1 MHITRIFWFL
11 IFLYLPKCKWKFQ
24 YCSLQSHNLFYKI
37 NYPNDR
43 IMFFW
48 FQASWNELKWTN
60 YCLFSSLS
68 PYCQCN
74 TAEGS
79 ETMASRVQCRYGQ
92 GKMYIHVLLGG
103 VDPENFPGGEG
114 GGGPLLP
121 LGGFYLLVPRLIF
134 GNISEL
140 IWCKSEFSETG
151 IFTSQGFLI
160 CIAPHKPL
168 ANIGEKEKEGVDFL
182 TPMTYSQTFIKQYSL
197 LHGNS
202 C

>member
-1 MHITRIFWFL
+1 MHITRIFWFP
-11 IFLYLPKCKWKFQ
+11 IFLYLPKRKWKFQ
-24 YCSLQSHNLFYKI
+24 YCSLQSQNLFYKI

-43 IMFFW
+43 IMIFW
-48 FQASWNELKWTN
+48 FQASWNELNSTN
-60 YCLFSSLS
+60 YYLFYSLS

-79 ETMASRVQCRYGQ
+79 ETMAGRVQCRYGQ
-92 GKMYIHVLLGG
+92 GKMYIQVLLGG
-103 VDPENFPGGEG
+103 VDPENFPGR
-114 GGGPLLP
+114 GGGPL
-121 LGGFYLLVPRLIF
+121 GGIYLLVPRLIF

-140 IWCKSEFSETG
+140 ICCKSEFSETG
-151 IFTSQGFLI
+151 IFASQGFLI

-168 ANIGEKEKEGVDFL
+168 ASIGEKKKEGVDFL

>member
-1 MHITRIFWFL
+1 MAEKNFVKLYRHLGHKVWICILTGYSDSFT
-11 IFLYLPKCKWKFQ
+11 FLYLPKCKWKFQ

-48 FQASWNELKWTN
+48 FEASWNELKWTN
-60 YCLFSSLS
+60 YYLFSSLS

-92 GKMYIHVLLGG
+92 GKMYMHVLLGG
-103 VDPENFPGGEG
+103 VDPENFPGGGPYG
-114 GGGPLLP
+114 GI
-121 LGGFYLLVPRLIF
+121 YLLVPRLIF

-160 CIAPHKPL
+160 CL
-168 ANIGEKEKEGVDFL
+168 LL
-182 TPMTYSQTFIKQYSL
+182 TNP
-197 LHGNS
+197 
-202 C
+202 

>member
-1 MHITRIFWFL
+1 MHINRIFWFL

-43 IMFFW
+43 IVLFW

-60 YCLFSSLS
+60 YYLFYSLS

-79 ETMASRVQCRYGQ
+79 ETMAGWVQCRYGQ

-103 VDPENFPGGEG
+103 VDQENFPGGG
-114 GGGPLLP
+114 GSI
-121 LGGFYLLVPRLIF
+121 RRNIF
-134 GNISEL
+134 VGSKAYF
-140 IWCKSEFSETG
+140 W
-151 IFTSQGFLI
+151 
-160 CIAPHKPL
+160 
-168 ANIGEKEKEGVDFL
+168 
-182 TPMTYSQTFIKQYSL
+182 
-197 LHGNS
+197 
-202 C
+202 